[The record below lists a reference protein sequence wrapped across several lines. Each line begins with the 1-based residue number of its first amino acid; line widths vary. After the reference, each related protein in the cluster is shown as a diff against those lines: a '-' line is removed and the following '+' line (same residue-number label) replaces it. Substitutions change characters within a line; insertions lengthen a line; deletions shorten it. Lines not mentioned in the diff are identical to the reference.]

1 MARRSRSKAGRALK
15 SAGDRVLGWLTV
27 AALGLLRRLDRKRMA
42 NLVGGLMRRVG
53 PWLPEHRIGRDNLAA
68 AFPDKSPQEIE
79 KILAGVWDNLG
90 RVRGRVRAYRPHD
103 HLQSGSRAAARRP

>member
-1 MARRSRSKAGRALK
+1 
-15 SAGDRVLGWLTV
+15 
-27 AALGLLRRLDRKRMA
+27 
-42 NLVGGLMRRVG
+42 MRRVG

-90 RVRGRVRAYRPHD
+90 RYAAEFAHIDRMTIYNPEAAQQPADLDAAYDQTTYERFKQLRNSARPS
-103 HLQSGSRAAARRP
+103 LVLMPFAG